1 MVQNS
6 DLNDEL
12 EKPSDTK
19 HEFFEVL
26 ATELDTAAEF
36 ATGDQVF
43 LDPGE
48 ALRVR
53 FVIHATYE
61 GWTWFIAIIDLDAR

>member
-6 DLNDEL
+6 DIDD

-19 HEFFEVL
+19 HEFVAVL
-26 ATELDTAAEF
+26 PTELDTAAEF
-36 ATGDQVF
+36 ATGDEVP

-53 FVIHATYE
+53 LVIHATY
-61 GWTWFIAIIDLDAR
+61 GWTWFTVVMV